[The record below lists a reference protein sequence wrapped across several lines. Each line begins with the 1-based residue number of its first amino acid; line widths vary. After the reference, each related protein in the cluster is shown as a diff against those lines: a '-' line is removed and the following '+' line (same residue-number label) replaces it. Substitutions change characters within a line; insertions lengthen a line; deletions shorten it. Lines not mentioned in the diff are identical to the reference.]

1 MNCDVSLLP
10 GPTVRGHQALLLLIL
25 LCAIFLCRRHGA
37 HDRVRWLRHSL
48 DPRRVALVD
57 CSETPQVR
65 SSIFK
70 STSINTELLVNG
82 RQRPPRLRREGRRP
96 RRYHV
101 GSIRG
106 LRVSPLRVWVDW
118 PPSPPLRS
126 NMFMPTFINTML
138 LVDRRQRP
146 PCMRRERRRPR
157 QRHVGC
163 IRGLRVVLLHVRVNW
178 PPCPRLRSN
187 MFRPTSINTILLV
200 DRQRLNTFPNG
211 EPQLAS
217 VFRDPRL
224 GSSMFR
230 PTSIDTLPLVD
241 RRERPLRR
249 RWGRWGNVGRICG
262 LRARLLCGAVQ
273 LTVLPTQLLHLRPEL
288 LHDVRKLADPGLC
301 PELVHGSH
309 QLPDLSLCL
318 HESVVQRQ
326 GAVTVAHSQRPRVLG
341 LLL

>member
-178 PPCPRLRSN
+178 PPCPRL
-187 MFRPTSINTILLV
+187 
-200 DRQRLNTFPNG
+200 
-211 EPQLAS
+211 
-217 VFRDPRL
+217 